1 MQWPQYVITTGIRIS
16 NVKCRLVEIN
26 FNGSRIC
33 QFIKNLRRVSLIHVI
48 ARLRGLSRW
57 MIYFFPSEWKVRHQK
72 IIWLVFEA
80 EKQYF
85 SGHVCFFMVFQQQY
99 LTYTM
104 WMYNKHN
111 AFVSD
116 FRRNPCCNG
125 QLCTNWSYL
134 KNNKWCN
141 TLISMSQIFHRE
153 STLTDIIY
161 ISFQKR
167 YPLYKQVIQA
177 FWIFCC

>member
-1 MQWPQYVITTGIRIS
+1 MQWPQYIITTRIRIS
-16 NVKCRLVEIN
+16 NVRCHLVEIN

-33 QFIKNLRRVSLIHVI
+33 QFIKNLRRVSLIHLI
-48 ARLRGLSRW
+48 ARLHGLSRW
-57 MIYFFPSEWKVRHQK
+57 MMYFFPSERKVRHQK

-80 EKQYF
+80 ETILFWPCMLFYGYWTAIF
-85 SGHVCFFMVFQQQY
+85 NLYHVNV
-99 LTYTM
+99 
-104 WMYNKHN
+104 NKHV

-141 TLISMSQIFHRE
+141 TLISMSQIFHHE
-153 STLTDIIY
+153 STLTGIIY

-167 YPLYKQVIQA
+167 YSHYKQVIQA
-177 FWIFCC
+177 FKIFCC

>member
-1 MQWPQYVITTGIRIS
+1 MRQLMQWPQYVITTRIRIS
-16 NVKCRLVEIN
+16 NVKCHLGEIN

-33 QFIKNLRRVSLIHVI
+33 QFIKNLRRVSLIHLI
-48 ARLRGLSRW
+48 ARLHGLSRW
-57 MIYFFPSEWKVRHQK
+57 MMYFFPSEWKVRHQK

-80 EKQYF
+80 ETTLFWPCMLFYGF
-85 SGHVCFFMVFQQQY
+85 LTAIFNWYHVNV
-99 LTYTM
+99 
-104 WMYNKHN
+104 NKHN
-111 AFVSD
+111 ALGSD

-125 QLCTNWSYL
+125 QLFTNSSYL

-141 TLISMSQIFHRE
+141 TFFSMSQIFHHA
-153 STLTDIIY
+153 STLTDIIS

-177 FWIFCC
+177 F